1 MYLVATFQIR
11 NERSDMN
18 ITMLRIRAAAVL
30 VLGGLG
36 AWVPYGALA
45 DTMEIEPEKYS
56 ALKAFADRRLIIR

>member
-1 MYLVATFQIR
+1 
-11 NERSDMN
+11 MN

-45 DTMEIEPEKYS
+45 DTMEMEPNKV
-56 ALKAFADRRLIIR
+56 FRTQGIRRQTPE